1 MEYDAVV
8 VGAGMAGLTA
18 AAYLCKAGKS
28 VALLEKRGKT
38 GGLVDSFERNGFTFD
53 GGIRAVENSGIV
65 FPMLRQLGVELE
77 FLQSPVSIGFGDDVL
92 RLSPEAGL
100 DEYRALLRRRF
111 PGIVSEV
118 DAIVDE
124 VARVMDYMAVLYG
137 IDNPLFLDL
146 KDDPG
151 YVLKVILPWMLK
163 YMTTMP
169 KVARLR
175 MPVDERLAAL
185 TGSRELADMIGQHFF
200 KKTPAYFALSYF
212 SLYLDYRYPRG
223 GTGRLPEALESY
235 IRDRGGSVMT
245 GVEVAGLDAAR
256 RVVTDASGREYGYRR
271 LVWAADSRLLYRL
284 ALASPLADRG
294 VARRVEAKAAELASA
309 RGGDSI
315 FTLYVAADLP
325 PVFFS
330 SVSSAHFFYTPR
342 GEGLS
347 SLGPW
352 PLEAKNEVDV
362 AQDDVA
368 AGEDPDK
375 EALLAWLGDYLE
387 RTTYEISIPVLRDPT
402 LAPEGKAGLIVST
415 LMDYDLAKRAE
426 ERRWYDEYKEF
437 CSARIVD
444 ILDRGAYP
452 GLRASVIERTA
463 STPVTIR
470 RETGNTDGAITGW
483 AFTNPTMPAVNDLP
497 KVTRSIRTP
506 IPGVYQAG
514 QWTFSPSGLPISILT
529 GKLAA
534 DAVVKDL
541 R

>member
-1 MEYDAVV
+1 MEYDAIV
-8 VGAGMAGLTA
+8 VGGGMAGLTA
-18 AAYLCKAGKS
+18 AAYLCKAGKT
-28 VALLEKRGKT
+28 VAVLEKRGKT

-65 FPMLRQLGVELE
+65 LPMLRQLGIELE

-92 RLSPEAGL
+92 KLSPETGL

-111 PGIVSEV
+111 PEIVAEV

-124 VARVMDYMAVLYG
+124 VAKVMEYMAVIYG

-146 KDDPG
+146 EDDPG
-151 YVLKVILPWMLK
+151 YVIKVILPWMLK

-212 SLYLDYRYPRG
+212 SLYLDYRYPKG
-223 GTGRLPEALESY
+223 GTGRLPEAIESY
-235 IRDRGGSVMT
+235 IRGRGGSILT
-245 GVEVAGLDAAR
+245 GAEVVGLDADR
-256 RVVTDASGREYGYRR
+256 RVVTDAEGREHGYRR

-284 ALASPLADRG
+284 AEASPVDDRKA
-294 VARRVEAKAAELASA
+294 ARRIAAKAAEAAAS

-315 FTLYVAADLP
+315 FTLYAAVDLP

-342 GEGLS
+342 RDGLS
-347 SLGPW
+347 SLDRW
-352 PLEAKNEVDV
+352 DLV
-362 AQDDVA
+362 AGRCDEPA
-368 AGEDPDK
+368 EK

-387 RTTYEISIPVLRDPT
+387 RTTYEISIPALRDPA
-402 LAPEGKAGLIVST
+402 LAPAGKTGLIVST
-415 LMDYDLAKRAE
+415 LMDYDLAERAE
-426 ERRWYDEYKEF
+426 ERGWYDEYKEF

-452 GLRASVIERTA
+452 GLRAAMLERTA

-483 AFTNPTMPAVNDLP
+483 AFTNPTMPAENDLP
-497 KVTRSIRTP
+497 KVSRSIRTP

-514 QWTFSPSGLPISILT
+514 QWAFSPSGLPISILT